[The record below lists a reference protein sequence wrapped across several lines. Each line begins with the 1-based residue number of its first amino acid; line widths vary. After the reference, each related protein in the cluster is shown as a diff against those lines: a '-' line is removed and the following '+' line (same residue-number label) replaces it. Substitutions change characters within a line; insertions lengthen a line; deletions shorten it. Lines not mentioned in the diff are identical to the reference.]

1 MARNTLSNKGPKKSG
16 RKIGDKELKSAS
28 GSNRPLI
35 LALGGFTVVAIAVI
49 SVLALTSAGSGGG
62 DAENFTAN
70 DQGLIPTGETVP
82 EFSGENVN
90 GGGNVSL
97 GGGEGDATMLVFFAS
112 WCPHCQNEAPVIS
125 ELESEYEGLDVVMA
139 GIDGQQGDDAEAVR
153 QFVETYDIESPA
165 IYQPELGGEYN
176 VPGYPTVYVLN
187 GEDEVVGA
195 HSGEAPRGGIRGL
208 DRRGS
213 RLTNSQ

>member
-1 MARNTLSNKGPKKSG
+1 MARNTLSNKGSKKKSG
-16 RKIGDKELKSAS
+16 RKIGDEELKAAS
-28 GSNRPLI
+28 GSNRTLI
-35 LALGGFTVVAIAVI
+35 LALVGFTVVAVAVI
-49 SVLALTSAGSGGG
+49 GGLAFMNAGGG

-97 GGGEGDATMLVFFAS
+97 GGGDATMLVFFAS

-125 ELESEYEGLDVVMA
+125 ELEEQYEGLDVVMA
-139 GIDGQQGDDAEAVR
+139 GVDGDQGDEPEAVR
-153 QFVETYDIESPA
+153 RFVETYDIESPA

-176 VPGYPTVYVLN
+176 VSGYPTVYVLN
-187 GEDEVVGA
+187 GENEVVGA
-195 HSGEAPRGGIRGL
+195 HSGEAPREVFESWIEDAL
-208 DRRGS
+208 A
-213 RLTNSQ
+213 

>member
-16 RKIGDKELKSAS
+16 TKSGRKVGDKEVKAAS
-28 GSNRPLI
+28 GSNRLLI
-35 LALGGFTVVAIAVI
+35 LALAGFTAIAVAVI
-49 SVLALTSAGSGGG
+49 ALLAVMSAGGGQG

-70 DQGLIPTGETVP
+70 NQGLIPTGETAP

-97 GGGEGDATMLVFFAS
+97 GGGDATMLVFFAS
-112 WCPHCQNEAPVIS
+112 WCPHCQREAPTIS

-139 GIDGQQGDDAEAVR
+139 GIDGEQGDDAEAVR

-176 VPGYPTVYVLN
+176 VSGYPTVYVLN

-195 HSGEAPRGGIRGL
+195 HSGEAPKAVFEGWIEEAL
-208 DRRGS
+208 A
-213 RLTNSQ
+213 